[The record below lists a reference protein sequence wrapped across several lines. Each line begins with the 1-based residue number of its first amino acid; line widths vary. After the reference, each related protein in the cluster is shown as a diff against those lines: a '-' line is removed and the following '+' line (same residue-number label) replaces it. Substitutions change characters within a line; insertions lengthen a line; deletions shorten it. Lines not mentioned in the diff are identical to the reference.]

1 MGMVIVACVREDCRN
16 LSPNLHGANC
26 YSWEHFYLCKPWEAL
41 VRASEALAD
50 YATLGRMDPLHADA
64 DTLRFLGAFLV
75 GNGLL
80 QRGWDTAT
88 RFQSSRL
95 LPRVSR
101 LIKIVAYEPRGRT
114 NSR

>member
-1 MGMVIVACVREDCRN
+1 MGMVIVALVYEECRN
-16 LSPNLHGANC
+16 SGPNLRGANC
-26 YSWEHFYLCKPWEAL
+26 YGWEHFYLCKPWEAL
-41 VRASEALAD
+41 VRPSEALAD
-50 YATLGRMDPLHADA
+50 YATLVGMDPLHAGS

-80 QRGWDTAT
+80 QGGWDTAT